1 MKSNRDKIIL
11 ERLVDIEDLAGIF
24 AIDAK
29 KVTKGMTRNEIELAE
44 RKAIEEGW
52 AGRFKMNV

>member
-1 MKSNRDKIIL
+1 M
-11 ERLVDIEDLAGIF
+11 DIEDLAGIF
-24 AIDAK
+24 SIDAK